1 MTVADVIASS
11 GGDAGGR
18 KFIPV
23 TDRYGKYIGMADIY
37 GAECHDSATLA
48 DIARASRP
56 VEASSPVS
64 LLMERMAAGEKT
76 VAVVEDGSPDL
87 YIGAVDT
94 DSILRI
100 ASSLFPQLDDYTELT
115 IVCPSGEY
123 SASAIAHAVEDAD
136 AHLLNLNVVA
146 GTMPNSPTTV
156 HLRVNHS
163 RGESVAR
170 SLARYGYDTVEMAG
184 TPGYLN
190 ADMIER
196 VNALLHY
203 LEV

>member
-1 MTVADVIASS
+1 MAANKIKFPENDYLFPPMPDSSRLLVGCRSEDYSAS
-11 GGDAGGR
+11 
-18 KFIPV
+18 
-23 TDRYGKYIGMADIY
+23 
-37 GAECHDSATLA
+37 L
-48 DIARASRP
+48 IARA
-56 VEASSPVS
+56 
-64 LLMERMAAGEKT
+64 
-76 VAVVEDGSPDL
+76 VED
-87 YIGAVDT
+87 
-94 DSILRI
+94 
-100 ASSLFPQLDDYTELT
+100 
-115 IVCPSGEY
+115 CN
-123 SASAIAHAVEDAD
+123 